1 MAQQKVPIILQQG
14 PIPKVLQSRISLE
27 TLEGEPVPGFPL
39 GMDEGKRGV
48 DLLAQGQILGRIPLL
63 PYGWNVAHIIIKM

>member
-27 TLEGEPVPGFPL
+27 MLEGEPVPGFPL

-48 DLLAQGQILGRIPLL
+48 LAQGQILGQIPLL
-63 PYGWNVAHIIIKM
+63 P